1 MISKGP
7 KVVLAEQSLVVP
19 VILFDYFSNNI
30 SITNSTCNTNVT
42 QITVNLWNRSPVG
55 LLDETGDEGAKSF
68 EDNMDLALPIACSV
82 LGTLWIV
89 TLLCFVSRLA

>member
-7 KVVLAEQSLVVP
+7 KVVLSEQCP
-19 VILFDYFSNNI
+19 MEPIILFDYFSNNASTI
-30 SITNSTCNTNVT
+30 SCYTKPNVT
-42 QITVNLWNRSPVG
+42 QITVNLWNRTPVG
-55 LLDETGDEGAKSF
+55 PLDETGDDSAKSL
-68 EDNMDLALPIACSV
+68 EDYIDLALPIACSV